1 MNKVILTGN
10 VGKDPEVKH
19 LESGTTVAN
28 FSLAT
33 NESYTNRN
41 GEKVQ
46 DTEWHNIVAWG
57 KIAETIERYV
67 FKGSKLLVEGKIRTS
82 SWEGRDGN
90 THYKTEVLIHN
101 FEFIGAKPQEQ
112 RRDEG
117 PSLEPSQEQRQ
128 QNRDQYQEP
137 IPQMSQPDGPDDD
150 LPF

>member
-10 VGKDPEVKH
+10 VGQDPQVKH

-28 FSLAT
+28 FSMAT

-46 DTEWHNIVAWG
+46 ETEWHNIVAWG
-57 KIAETIERYV
+57 KIAETIEQYV
-67 FKGSKLLVEGKIRTS
+67 TKGSKLLVEGKIRTRQ
-82 SWEGRDGN
+82 WDDKN
-90 THYKTEVLIHN
+90 QVTHYITEVLIRN

-112 RRDEG
+112 RRDDY
-117 PSLEPSQEQRQ
+117 PSQEQRQ
-128 QNRDQYQEP
+128 QNREQYADADP
-137 IPQMSQPDGPDDD
+137 GPDESDD